1 MLTMLG
7 VLVRRL
13 RDLSSADMT
22 DSGRSVTGVAVDV
35 DIVTAV
41 LKIIYDDDDDDDNGR
56 NRASGRRMRE
66 RAMVEIMAL

>member
-1 MLTMLG
+1 MLG

-41 LKIIYDDDDDDDNGR
+41 LKMIYDDDDDDDNNGR
-56 NRASGRRMRE
+56 NLASGCRMRE